1 MSEQKIKSIICAVYG
16 KPSSRTTIS
25 RAIDL
30 ALEYNAKLTFVHA
43 INAEFLKSSTPAM
56 MPLKTVYKQLHDMGN
71 FAMMML
77 MDRAERRGVS
87 QTDYRVRE
95 GNVRE
100 QLLLAVQ
107 ELRPDILVIGK
118 PTSLLGESVFKEQPL
133 KEFID
138 QIQLDMGIQIEI
150 VEPET
155 A

>member
-30 ALEYNAKLTFVHA
+30 ALEYNAKRTFVHA
-43 INAEFLKSSTPAM
+43 INAEFLISSTPAM

-100 QLLLAVQ
+100 QLLLAEQ
-107 ELRPDILVIGK
+107 ELRPDILGIGK